1 MEIPIE
7 NFEVLEI
14 DKADQYD
21 SKKNRYNRY
30 FSHSY
35 FAFVKYKIEEYKVQK
50 EEVNAVK
57 YITIEDMIKANKEK
71 NMDYVFS
78 KWDTFDRHIDLLKR
92 KRNELLKLNRRIDE
106 EER

>member
-1 MEIPIE
+1 
-7 NFEVLEI
+7 
-14 DKADQYD
+14 
-21 SKKNRYNRY
+21 
-30 FSHSY
+30 
-35 FAFVKYKIEEYKVQK
+35 
-50 EEVNAVK
+50 
-57 YITIEDMIKANKEK
+57 MIKANKEK